1 MLRGVR
7 WCPTIIGRATPTFA
21 IMTGQPAV
29 PAETCDFHHA
39 HLFASDLDASLE
51 FYRRWFGAEVAWD
64 GTFAG
69 VRNVFVRL
77 GAGRLHF
84 YDQAPRAHGRNAV
97 HHLGIR
103 VRGLESLIARMRD
116 GGVALRSG
124 IHRHLEGNYLMLE
137 APDGVLLE
145 LFEPD
150 PAGLPEAAVQY
161 FAD

>member
-1 MLRGVR
+1 M
-7 WCPTIIGRATPTFA
+7 TP
-21 IMTGQPAV
+21 QPAA
-29 PAETCDFHHA
+29 PAVTCDFHHA
-39 HLFASDLDASLE
+39 HLFASDLDAAVE

-64 GTFAG
+64 GIFAG

-103 VRGLESLIARMRD
+103 VRGLDALIARLRD
-116 GGVALRSG
+116 SGVGLRSE
-124 IHRHLEGNYLMLE
+124 IRRHPEGSYLMLE

-150 PAGLPEAAVQY
+150 LSGLPQAAVQY